1 MTSQIDSS
9 LVERYLKLF
18 EGNELGFGQYP
29 FQQQGKPPKTVE
41 GKATLEHAQSHLEG
55 KMGLGMVPISASGVT
70 SWGVLDIDN
79 HKAKVELDL
88 EALEA
93 RIYEAGF
100 PLFCCRSRSGGIHLF
115 LFLTQSISAPSI
127 RSFLK
132 TFAKMLNLEVYE
144 DYEIFPKQNK
154 LEGADSIGNWINLPY
169 YEADNTN
176 RYCVRNGKHLGL
188 EEFLTAV
195 ETEAISPEV
204 LVESLGRM
212 CDGAPPCI
220 EAIRRGEAKQTCRN
234 LALFNMAIFFKKA
247 SIGNWRDEVMAFNA
261 KSIVPP
267 LDTREVKQI
276 ISSVSKREYFY
287 RCREE
292 PCSSHC
298 DKKICRTREYGLTY
312 EQQIANGCGEMIP
325 FTKLIKYTT
334 NPVTWVLE
342 CGEVGHV
349 SMTTEELM
357 SASSVRNRIVE
368 CFSKIIPAMK
378 NNEWTVILSGLME
391 NVVVEEAPDD
401 ISGSGPI
408 LSALRDYTAIAREDD
423 EDDKDHTTKLMAGI
437 PTRRFGYIY
446 FKADKYFEWLRRTK
460 RTEIKTLRE
469 VCVHLRDLGIKDVA
483 IKTPIERKSIRCWRV
498 PAKLF
503 GEEHVHEQELEIN
516 VEGEF

>member
-1 MTSQIDSS
+1 MNSQTETS
-9 LVERYLKLF
+9 LVERFLKLF
-18 EGNELGFGQYP
+18 SGNTLGYGQYP
-29 FQQQGKPPKTVE
+29 FNEEGRPPRTVE
-41 GKATLEHAQSHLEG
+41 GAATEAHAKSHLDG
-55 KMGLGMVPISASGVT
+55 KMGLGMVPISAQSTT

-79 HKAKVELDL
+79 HQAKTELDL

-115 LFLTQSISAPSI
+115 LFLTEAIPAPSI

-154 LEGADSIGNWINLPY
+154 LEGDDVIGNWINLPY
-169 YEADNTN
+169 FDAEDTN
-176 RYCVRNGKHLGL
+176 RYCVRNGLRLGL
-188 EEFLTAV
+188 GEFLDAV
-195 ETEAISPEV
+195 EKEAISPEV

-220 EAIRRGEAKQTCRN
+220 EAIRRGENKKTCRN
-234 LALFNMAIFFKKA
+234 LALFNMAIYFKKA

-292 PCSSHC
+292 PCVSHC
-298 DKKICRTREYGLTY
+298 DKKVCRTREYGLTY

-325 FTKLIKYTT
+325 FTGLIKYTT

-342 CGEVGHV
+342 CGEMGHV

-357 SASSVRNRIVE
+357 TASSVRNRIVE
-368 CFSKIIPAMK
+368 CFSKIIPVMK
-378 NNEWTVILSGLME
+378 NQEWTVILSGLME
-391 NVVVEEAPDD
+391 NVGIEEAPED

-408 LSALRDYTAIAREDD
+408 LAALRDYVSMARTDD
-423 EDDKDHTTKLMAGI
+423 EDDKDHTTKLQAGI
-437 PTRRFGYIY
+437 PTRRTGYIY
-446 FKADKYFEWLRRTK
+446 FKADKYFEWLKRTK

-469 VCVHLRDLGIKDVA
+469 VCVHLRDLGIKDVG
-483 IKTPIERKSIRCWRV
+483 IKTPVERKSMRCWRLPV
-498 PAKLF
+498 SLL
-503 GEEHVHEQELEIN
+503 GETEEIELN
-516 VEGEF
+516 MEGEF